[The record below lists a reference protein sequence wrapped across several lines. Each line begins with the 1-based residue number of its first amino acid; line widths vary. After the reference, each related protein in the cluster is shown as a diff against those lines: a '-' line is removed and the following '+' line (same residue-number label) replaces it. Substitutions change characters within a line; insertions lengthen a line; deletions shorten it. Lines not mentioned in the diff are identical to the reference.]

1 MLTIDNELMN
11 NIYIWW
17 NLPIMGGSI
26 PPLKQAYSIPSM
38 GTIRIF
44 KM

>member
-1 MLTIDNELMN
+1 MLIIDNELVN

-26 PPLKQAYSIPSM
+26 PPLKQANCIPYM
-38 GTIRIF
+38 G
-44 KM
+44 KNV